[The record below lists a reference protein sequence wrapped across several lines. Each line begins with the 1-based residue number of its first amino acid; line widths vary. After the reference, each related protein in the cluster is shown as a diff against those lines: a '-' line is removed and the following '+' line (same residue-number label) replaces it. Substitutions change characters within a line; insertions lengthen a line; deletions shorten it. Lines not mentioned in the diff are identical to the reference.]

1 VQIIKKNLV
10 FILLFLTVFFTDR
23 ISKILVI
30 NKVEKIGNN
39 KVYES
44 LFFNFE
50 LVWNKGVAFG
60 LFSFGSSNVYNFITI
75 IIFSVILI
83 VSYLAFKEKSVEK
96 VFFTMISAGAI
107 GNFYDRLTFRSVPD
121 FIDIHVN
128 NFHWF
133 IFNIADIFI
142 TLGIIGLIC
151 KEVLLKKDD

>member
-1 VQIIKKNLV
+1 MQIIKKNLL
-10 FILLFLTVFFTDR
+10 FILLFVAVFFTDR
-23 ISKILVI
+23 ISKILII

-39 KVYES
+39 KIYES
-44 LFFNFE
+44 LFFNFD

-60 LFSFGSSNVYNFITI
+60 LFSFGSSNTYNFITI

-107 GNFYDRLTFRSVPD
+107 GNFYDRLIFRSVPD

>member
-1 VQIIKKNLV
+1 MQIIKKNLV

-96 VFFTMISAGAI
+96 VFFTMIAAGAI

-142 TLGIIGLIC
+142 TLGIIVLIC